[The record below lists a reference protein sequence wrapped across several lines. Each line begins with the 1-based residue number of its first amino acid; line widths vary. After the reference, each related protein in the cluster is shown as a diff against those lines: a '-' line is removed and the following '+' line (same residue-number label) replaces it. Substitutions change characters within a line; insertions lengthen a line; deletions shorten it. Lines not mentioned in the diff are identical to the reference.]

1 MSGKQVMFFIFFK
14 FYILSYVSVCLCTC
28 ECRCQS
34 GPEEGSESLG
44 SGAIGFC
51 KPLQLSAGTWTWVL
65 CKSWSALN
73 CWAIFSST
81 QTIFL
86 MSELYLYNKLVIPLI
101 LFFKTNVLT
110 YVLREA
116 HIIAYMWRSEDLL
129 WEFFLPSIWVLGKS
143 LCPLNRVASPYDM
156 KSEQRL

>member
-1 MSGKQVMFFIFFK
+1 MNQPWMSRSQVMFFIFFIK

-44 SGAIGFC
+44 SGAVGIC
-51 KPLQLSAGTWTWVL
+51 KPLQLIAGTWTWVL

-81 QTIFL
+81 KTVFL

-101 LFFKTNVLT
+101 LFLTNLLTWCVEASTYQSVYVEVRGSPVRVLSS
-110 YVLREA
+110 L
-116 HIIAYMWRSEDLL
+116 H
-129 WEFFLPSIWVLGKS
+129 LG
-143 LCPLNRVASPYDM
+143 PW
-156 KSEQRL
+156 